1 MIPPELV
8 CRELSFF
15 VVWLHSNLQKPFR
28 KESSREMQSL
38 NGPGFVVIYHLTTMF
53 SMINENKTLSIMI
66 GQQYCHLS
74 FNTTLSFIIWHQY
87 CHLSFAINV
96 VIYHLITIHC
106 LIFSFTW
113 LSVLKEHASRRWD
126 GASRNWNFWFLRL
139 LRRIPGFAPNATYWQ
154 QRVLKENYRL
164 NICRRKP
171 IGVQSINLEL
181 DWEQLW
187 QFATT
192 SESGIR
198 MICYSTEVR
207 TICFSGSSS

>member
-1 MIPPELV
+1 MHISARSDDIESDNEKLNFQQHPGKRDTFYYTCNVISPELV

-96 VIYHLITIHC
+96 VIYHLIT
-106 LIFSFTW
+106 
-113 LSVLKEHASRRWD
+113 
-126 GASRNWNFWFLRL
+126 L
-139 LRRIPGFAPNATYWQ
+139 LLFVI
-154 QRVLKENYRL
+154 
-164 NICRRKP
+164 
-171 IGVQSINLEL
+171 
-181 DWEQLW
+181 
-187 QFATT
+187 
-192 SESGIR
+192 
-198 MICYSTEVR
+198 
-207 TICFSGSSS
+207 

>member
-1 MIPPELV
+1 MWSRLNWCVGSFHSLLCGCIPIYRSHSGRRAPGR
-8 CRELSFF
+8 CKAWMAQDLSSFII
-15 VVWLHSNLQKPFR
+15 WQQCSQ
-28 KESSREMQSL
+28 
-38 NGPGFVVIYHLTTMF
+38 T
-53 SMINENKTLSIMI
+53 INENKTLSIMI
-66 GQQYCHLS
+66 GHQCCHFSLNATS
-74 FNTTLSFIIWHQY
+74 
-87 CHLSFAINV
+87 HLLFDINV

-198 MICYSTEVR
+198 MICYSTEVK
-207 TICFSGSSS
+207 TIYFSGSSS